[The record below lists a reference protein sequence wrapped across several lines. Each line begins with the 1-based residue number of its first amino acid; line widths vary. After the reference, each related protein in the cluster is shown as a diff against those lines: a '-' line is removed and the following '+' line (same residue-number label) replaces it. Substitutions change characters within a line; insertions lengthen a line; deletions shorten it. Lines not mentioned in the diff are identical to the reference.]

1 MNLFSVN
8 GGLLNGGYSSALVA
22 ASAAAVCSSL
32 VASVAVRAQEA
43 LSAVYSEAKITASA
57 ALHKSAGAALV
68 CASDAVAT
76 SKRELRPHAAYSG
89 TAGVVVDT
97 RVNHGSTAAAQGTA
111 ELTAN
116 ATKKAT
122 GAFSAQVSADLNP
135 VALKTAKPGAAVS
148 AGSDISAVAQRSA
161 FASLTYGAASCAFN
175 ATPDAA
181 VGERGASFNAG
192 ATLQITPSI
201 TRYGVAALW
210 CGVDVASIP
219 VRVAEPTAIATTDVD
234 FATHPYVTAGGAA
247 AAQVAS
253 LVNAEPYVVCYG
265 SCAVLVDAN
274 FEVVGNSSTADPLGF
289 DPANRTFYRQ
299 KTATSFSR
307 SASITEFRRQA

>member
-1 MNLFSVN
+1 MNWLPVN
-8 GGLLNGGYSSALVA
+8 GGPLNGGYSSALVA

-32 VASVAVRAQEA
+32 VVSVAVRAQEA

-57 ALHKSAGAALV
+57 ALQKSAGAALV
-68 CASDAVAT
+68 CTSDAAAT

-89 TAGVVVDT
+89 TAGVVADT
-97 RVNHGSTAAAQGTA
+97 RVNRVSTAPAQGTA

-135 VALKTAKPGAAVS
+135 VALKTANPGAAVS

-192 ATLQITPSI
+192 AALQITPSI

-219 VRVAEPTAIATTDVD
+219 VRVVEPTAIATTDVD
-234 FATHPYVTAGGAA
+234 FAAHPYVTAGGAA

-265 SCAVLVDAN
+265 SCVVLVDAN

-289 DPANRTFYRQ
+289 DPANRTFFRQ
-299 KTATSFSR
+299 KTATSFFR

>member
-1 MNLFSVN
+1 MNWLPVN
-8 GGLLNGGYSSALVA
+8 GGPLNGGYSSALVA

-32 VASVAVRAQEA
+32 VVSVAVRAQEA

-57 ALHKSAGAALV
+57 ALQKSAGAALV
-68 CASDAVAT
+68 CTSDAVAT

-89 TAGVVVDT
+89 TAGVVADT

-175 ATPDAA
+175 ATPDAT
-181 VGERGASFNAG
+181 VGESGASFNAG
-192 ATLQITPSI
+192 AALQITPSI

-234 FATHPYVTAGGAA
+234 FAAHPYVTVGGAA

-253 LVNAEPYVVCYG
+253 LVNAAPYVVCYG
-265 SCAVLVDAN
+265 SCVVLVDAN

-289 DPANRTFYRQ
+289 DPANRTFFRQ
-299 KTATSFSR
+299 KTATSFFR